1 MTPQEAETIL
11 ADPKSDPALMKQAL
25 LLRVQAADYMMLGI
39 CADSLVA
46 GSATL
51 GSYLDAFGATMPDLL
66 AEDSEQPGIFVKYNG
81 KTGTC
86 YASAYLGTERGVI
99 VSCYSPDTD
108 GNNATYGGLPLNLF
122 S

>member
-1 MTPQEAETIL
+1 MTPEEADKIL
-11 ADPKSDPALMKQAL
+11 TNSKSTPELIKKAL
-25 LLRVQAADYMMLGI
+25 LLRVQAADYTMLGI

-46 GSATL
+46 GSTTL

-66 AEDSEQPGIFVKYNG
+66 AEESELPGIFVKYNG

-108 GNNATYGGLPLNLF
+108 GNNATYGALPLDLF
-122 S
+122 L